1 MKSNIIILTPVY
13 NDWNNL
19 EKLLK
24 KINRIFLKKLK
35 SKFELVIVNDCSQE
49 KYNCKKLKLRMVSK
63 INVISLFKNVG
74 SQRAIAIGI
83 RYLNNVYRKK
93 ILRP

>member
-24 KINRIFLKKLK
+24 RLIEFFKKLK